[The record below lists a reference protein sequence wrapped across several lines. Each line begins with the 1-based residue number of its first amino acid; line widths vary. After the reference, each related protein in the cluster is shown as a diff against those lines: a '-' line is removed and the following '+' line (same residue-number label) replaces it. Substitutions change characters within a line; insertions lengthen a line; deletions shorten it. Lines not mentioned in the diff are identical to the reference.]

1 MKYVLIVCFLLSMPG
16 CMTMRTQYVP
26 HGTNGGYSEQ
36 MVGEK
41 LGVARFSANTMT
53 DSNLANLFSRLR
65 ATELCQQQGGKIPR
79 VLGVLDQT
87 TQQTVQKTSAYS
99 YSAPQTYSG
108 TSNTMFNGFGMANT
122 MSSGTLSGG
131 STYGGATTWNE
142 TYSFP
147 AYDTYYHC
155 VARAWDM
162 NVQFRPVSENDMKPY
177 TKDLMAGLQIESM
190 PSESLNQGI
199 LVTGDIVIKVEGTR
213 VKNISELILAVDQAK
228 NKKSIPVFLV
238 REGQQMTVRAKAEEI
253 TKEIAEQTEKVLAWG
268 CSVPEVSERPLCVSR
283 TTASKKQEQ

>member
-1 MKYVLIVCFLLSMPG
+1 MKHILLFGCLLFMPA
-16 CMTMRTQYVP
+16 CMTMRTQYAP
-26 HGTNGGYSEQ
+26 HGASGGYSEQ
-36 MVGEK
+36 MMGEK

-65 ATELCQQQGGKIPR
+65 ATELCQQQGGKVPR

-99 YSAPQTYSG
+99 YSDPQTYSG

-122 MSSGTLSGG
+122 MTSGTLSGG
-131 STYGGATTWNE
+131 SSYGGSTTWNE

-155 VARAWDM
+155 VARAWDL

-177 TKDLMAGLQIESM
+177 TKDLMAGLQIESI
-190 PSESLNQGI
+190 PSESPNQGI
-199 LVTGDIVIKVEGTR
+199 LSTGDIVIKVDGVR
-213 VKNISELILAVDQAK
+213 VKNISELVSSVDQAK
-228 NKKSIPVFLV
+228 NKKGIPILLV
-238 REGQQMTVRAKAEEI
+238 REGQQMTVRARAEEI
-253 TKEIAEQTEKVLAWG
+253 TKEITEQTEKLLAWG
-268 CSVPEVSERPLCVSR
+268 CTVPEVAERPFCISR
-283 TTASKKQEQ
+283 TTASKKQE